1 MVKGNKMEQLQLS
14 LNQVLAN
21 TFLMYFKAHSYHW
34 NIEGRNFAQ
43 DHAFFGDLYGTLHS
57 NVDTIA
63 EQIRAIGIYAPK
75 SLMELYNSKT
85 IMEDDTKPV
94 SFEAMIMN
102 LLSAN
107 SQVISSLNTLFTDA
121 TAANNQGLADFAAGL
136 LDSHA
141 KHGWMLKSF
150 LKSGE

>member
-1 MVKGNKMEQLQLS
+1 MEQLQLS

-34 NIEGRNFAQ
+34 NVEGRNFAQ
-43 DHAFFGDLYGTLHS
+43 DHEFFGDLYATLHS

-63 EQIRAIGIYAPK
+63 EQIRAIGVYAPK

-85 IMEDDTKPV
+85 IMEDDSKPV
-94 SFEAMIMN
+94 SFESMITN

-107 SQVISSLNTLFTDA
+107 SQVISSLNTLFTAA

-141 KHGWMLKSF
+141 KHGWMLRSF